1 MLKTITSALAPVH
14 RAGWPFLAI
23 GVALTLGGFLVAD
36 SLGWVLVVLTGWIA
50 YFFRDPDR
58 VTPTRPGL
66 VVSPADGRVQLIMEA
81 APPPELAMGDEP
93 MTRISVFLNVFDV
106 HVNRFPVDGRVCAAH
121 YRPGKF
127 LNASL
132 DKASVDNERMSLGI
146 EMADGRRVA
155 CVQIAGL
162 VARRI
167 ICDAVPGAEARAGAR
182 YGLIRFGSRVDV
194 YLPLGTAP
202 LVVVG
207 QRVIGGESVLADLAG
222 GEPARSGEIR

>member
-1 MLKTITSALAPVH
+1 MLKTITSTLAPVH

-23 GVALTLGGFLVAD
+23 GVALTLGGFLVED
-36 SLGWVLVVLTGWIA
+36 SLGWVLAVLTVWIA

>member
-1 MLKTITSALAPVH
+1 MLKTITSTLAPVH

-23 GVALTLGGFLVAD
+23 GAALTLGGFLVAD

>member
-1 MLKTITSALAPVH
+1 MLKTITGVLAPVH

-23 GVALTLGGFLVAD
+23 GAALTAGGFLVAQP
-36 SLGWVLVVLTGWIA
+36 LGWILAVVTGWIA

-66 VVSPADGRVQLIMEA
+66 VISPADGRVQLIMDA
-81 APPPELAMGDEP
+81 APPPELGMGEEA

-167 ICDAVPGAEARAGAR
+167 ICEATSGAEARAGAR

-194 YLPLGTAP
+194 YLPAGTAP

-222 GEPARSGEIR
+222 SEPARGGEIR

>member
-1 MLKTITSALAPVH
+1 MFETIRSVISPVH
-14 RAGWPFLAI
+14 RAGWPFII
-23 GVALTLGGFLVAD
+23 GGGIAT
-36 SLGWVLVVLTGWIA
+36 VVLYWLWQPLGNVAAVVTAWMV

-66 VVSPADGRVQLIMEA
+66 VISPADGRVQMITEA
-81 APPPELAMGDEP
+81 APPPELGLGEGLRP
-93 MTRISVFLNVFDV
+93 RVSVFLNVFDV
-106 HVNRFPVDGRVCAAH
+106 HVNRLPVDGRVTAAN

-132 DKASVDNERMSLGI
+132 DKASVDNERMSLAI
-146 EMADGRRVA
+146 ALPDGRDIAV
-155 CVQIAGL
+155 VQIAGL

-167 ICDAVPGAEARAGAR
+167 ICEIGTGAAAVAGAR

-194 YLPLGTAP
+194 YLPAGVAP

-207 QRVIGGESVLADLAG
+207 QRVIAGESVLADLDG
-222 GEPARSGEIR
+222 REPARAGEVR

>member
-1 MLKTITSALAPVH
+1 MLKTITSTLAPVH

-23 GVALTLGGFLVAD
+23 GVALTLGGFLVED
-36 SLGWVLVVLTGWIA
+36 SLGWVLAVLTVWIA

-93 MTRISVFLNVFDV
+93 MARISVFLNVFDV

-121 YRPGKF
+121 YRAGKF

-167 ICDAVPGAEARAGAR
+167 ICEAVPGAEARAGAR

-222 GEPARSGEIR
+222 SEPARSGEIR